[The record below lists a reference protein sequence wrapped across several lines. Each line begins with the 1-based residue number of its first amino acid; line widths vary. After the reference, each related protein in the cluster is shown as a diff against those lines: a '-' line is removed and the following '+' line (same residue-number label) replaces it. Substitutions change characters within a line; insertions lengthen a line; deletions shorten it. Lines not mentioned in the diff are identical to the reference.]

1 MHGVRSLGSSAL
13 DLAFVASGQV
23 DIMLEGGPWEWDVC
37 AGLALLREAG
47 GLYVDGNAPPTSDS
61 AQWKPEAELSPASL
75 GGRRFLCV
83 RAARDREAVET
94 ARQAQHRVVRDVWKL
109 LHLGGLQ
116 YQRDGVDYPA

>member
-23 DIMLEGGPWEWDVC
+23 DLMLEGGPWEWDVC
-37 AGLALLREAG
+37 AGLALLRETG
-47 GLYVDGNAPPTSDS
+47 GLYVDGNAPSPGSVRWD
-61 AQWKPEAELSPASL
+61 ANGAELSSASL

-83 RAARDREAVET
+83 RAARDREGET
-94 ARQAQHRVVRDVWKL
+94 ARQAQHRIVRDVWKL

-116 YQRDGVDYPA
+116 YQRDGVDYPT